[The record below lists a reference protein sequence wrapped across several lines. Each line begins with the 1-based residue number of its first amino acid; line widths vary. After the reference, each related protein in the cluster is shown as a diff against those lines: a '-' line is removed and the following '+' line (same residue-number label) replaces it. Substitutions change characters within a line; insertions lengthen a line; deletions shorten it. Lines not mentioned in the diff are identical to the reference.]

1 MAVSISNLVSE
12 NSFAVFVSVEACFS
26 GEGQDISSFGFVT
39 EAEGVRCD
47 YDVGIVCD
55 FDC

>member
-12 NSFAVFVSVEACFS
+12 NSFAVFDSVEVCFS
-26 GEGQDISSFGFVT
+26 GEGQDISSIGFIT
-39 EAEGVRCD
+39 DAEGVSCD